1 MDENPVL
8 LFGGVLAVL
17 LCLLIRS
24 AFVYGHRTAHMPN
37 GMYSIEINSD
47 LNC

>member
-1 MDENPVL
+1 MDESPVL

-24 AFVYGHRTAHMPN
+24 AFVHGHRTAHMPD
-37 GMYSIEINSD
+37 GMHLVVTNTN
-47 LNC
+47 LNR